1 MSMFKKNNNQKKESE
16 NNMIFNSENKKKI
29 SYNDQLWLE
38 ENTPLFKSS
47 ELERSDIE
55 SDNPKDTLFTNGGEK
70 PVSKRFIKEFKK
82 WIDRYERI
90 FRNILWECDDNKNF
104 DDKLRLIVC
113 VLFSFYSYKNK
124 ISLNSIIKCAE
135 YVAENYLDKID
146 SRLLFSNLFS
156 AIDYKD
162 PTTIKKL
169 KHNFEKI
176 GDLKKVEDLTYY
188 LKREYDIVSRMEY
201 SDNREKEQEIAL
213 QDLNRI
219 KEKDFVVC
227 YRGFL
232 VPNDTDIRL
241 SRSLSDNWKCPISNI
256 TKEDAKWI
264 NLQGRGYSYTFDKR
278 VAYSFAIL
286 TNSNLRHIFH
296 TDETKTRA
304 VVGQFIIPTK
314 YIFAYTNRR
323 SEREIITSAE
333 SYLKKYEFI
342 SNNKLEP
349 EPYQTT
355 SLPFQH
361 SLSNYDKTS
370 KSAIHNLYS
379 HLKIHKIF
387 NNTERLENLINNCQK
402 EVSYA

>member
-113 VLFSFYSYKNK
+113 VLFSFHSYKNK

>member
-1 MSMFKKNNNQKKESE
+1 MFKKNNNQKKESE
-16 NNMIFNSENKKKI
+16 KNMIFNSENKKRI

-55 SDNPKDTLFTNGGEK
+55 SDNTKDTLFTNGGEK
-70 PVSKRFIKEFKK
+70 PVSKRFVKEFKK

-113 VLFSFYSYKNK
+113 VLFSFHSYKNK

-156 AIDYKD
+156 TIDYKD

-176 GDLKKVEDLTYY
+176 GYLKKVEDLTYY

-387 NNTERLENLINNCQK
+387 NNTERLENLFNNRHK
-402 EVSYA
+402 EVSCA

>member
-1 MSMFKKNNNQKKESE
+1 
-16 NNMIFNSENKKKI
+16 MIFNSENKKKI

-113 VLFSFYSYKNK
+113 VLFSFHSYKNK

-169 KHNFEKI
+169 NHNFEKI

>member
-1 MSMFKKNNNQKKESE
+1 MFKTKNKKESE
-16 NNMIFNSENKKKI
+16 KKMKFNTLNTKKLN
-29 SYNDQLWLE
+29 YDDQIWIQ

-47 ELERSDIE
+47 ELESADIE
-55 SDNPKDTLFTNGGEK
+55 SDDPKDAIFTNGGEK
-70 PVSKRFIKEFKK
+70 PVSKRFEKEFKK

-90 FRNILWECDDNKNF
+90 FRDVLWECDDNKKF
-104 DDKLRLIVC
+104 DDKLRLVVC
-113 VLFSFYSYKNK
+113 VLFTFHSYKNK

-135 YVAENYLDKID
+135 YVAENHLDKID

-156 AIDYKD
+156 SIDYKD
-162 PTTIKKL
+162 PSTIKRL
-169 KHNFEKI
+169 QDNFEKI
-176 GDLKKVEDLTYY
+176 GDLKKIEDLTYY

-201 SDNREKEQEIAL
+201 ADNREKEQEIAF

-219 KEKDFVVC
+219 KEKDYVVC

-241 SRSLSDNWKCPISNI
+241 GRGLSDDWKCPISNI

-264 NLQGRGYSYTFDKR
+264 HLQGKGYSYSFDKK
-278 VAYSFAIL
+278 VAYSLAIL
-286 TNSNLRHIFH
+286 INSNLRNIFH

-304 VVGQFIIPTK
+304 VVGQFIVPTK

-323 SEREIITSAE
+323 SEREIITSAQ

-342 SNNKLEP
+342 SNDKLEP

-355 SLPFQH
+355 SLTLQH
-361 SLSNYDKTS
+361 SLSSYDKTS

-387 NNTERLENLINNCQK
+387 NNTERLENLINTQQK
-402 EVSYA
+402 GVSYA